1 MVDPRKDSADS
12 FNSPRLW
19 LRHAYEL
26 RFIEVMIA
34 TEKRE
39 DEMSFALR
47 TGRAHDHAFHLR
59 RFRRP
64 VKAAIWAMVF
74 WPGVCDREKLEAGPT
89 RRRKAVPMKS
99 RSLSL

>member
-64 VKAAIWAMVF
+64 AKAAIWAMVF

-89 RRRKAVPMKS
+89 RRRKAA
-99 RSLSL
+99 RS